1 MTLPEGHRINGCT
14 DREALGL
21 PGHYVRGPLLDDC
34 SRAWRDL
41 RGLGVEDLVALTSG
55 PNAPFARRM
64 VAGNLLALIGD
75 PRIDPLSPTM
85 QSIPAGRVRI
95 GLDAER
101 VDDVHRRYAEL
112 GVLRAWI
119 EKESPSFL
127 VDLARYRIGARPV
140 TNREYALFLQEAR
153 YPELPTS
160 WNFGG
165 FPEHR
170 SNHPVYSVTPE
181 AADAYVMWLAAK
193 TGRAFRLPTEAEWE
207 HAAAG
212 DERREF
218 PWGDS
223 FAGDC
228 ANTLE
233 VGLLTTTPV
242 GIYPRG
248 ASPFGV
254 LDMAGNVEEYVAED
268 YAPYPG
274 GTRVDDDLAAA
285 GAYRVTRGGSF
296 TRSRDLAR
304 CKRRHGYYPRPI
316 YAMGF
321 RLAETVTAP
330 TA

>member
-1 MTLPEGHRINGCT
+1 
-14 DREALGL
+14 
-21 PGHYVRGPLLDDC
+21 
-34 SRAWRDL
+34 
-41 RGLGVEDLVALTSG
+41 
-55 PNAPFARRM
+55 
-64 VAGNLLALIGD
+64 
-75 PRIDPLSPTM
+75 M
-85 QSIPAGRVRI
+85 QSIPAGRARI
-95 GLDAER
+95 GLEAEL
-101 VDDVHRRYAEL
+101 VDEVHRLYAEL

-127 VDLARYRIGARPV
+127 VDLARYRVGLHPAQPRV
-140 TNREYALFLQEAR
+140 RGLLEETRH
-153 YPELPTS
+153 PELPTS
-160 WNFGG
+160 WTFGR
-165 FPEHR
+165 FPEDR
-170 SNHPVYSVTPE
+170 SNHPVYSVTP
-181 AADAYVMWLAAK
+181 AAAGAYVAWLAER

-223 FAGDC
+223 FADDR

-233 VGLLTTTPV
+233 AGLLTTTPV
-242 GIYPRG
+242 GIFPRG

-268 YAPYPG
+268 YAPYPD
-274 GTRVDDDLAAA
+274 GTRVADDLASA
-285 GAYRVTRGGSF
+285 GAYRITRGGSF

-304 CKRRHGYYPRPI
+304 CKRRHGYYPKPI

-321 RLAETVTAP
+321 RLAETVIAP